1 MSEFRAFVHG
11 LIYKTEHLLLGDLLF
26 TCTISKLL
34 PTINLV
40 QIKDNVINHYTGW
53 NFLQD
58 IQNPSLVDGA
68 V

>member
-11 LIYKTEHLLLGDLLF
+11 LTYKTEHLLLGDLLF
-26 TCTISKLL
+26 ICTISKSL

-40 QIKDNVINHYTGW
+40 QIKDNVINRRTGW

-58 IQNPSLVDGA
+58 IQNLSLVNDT